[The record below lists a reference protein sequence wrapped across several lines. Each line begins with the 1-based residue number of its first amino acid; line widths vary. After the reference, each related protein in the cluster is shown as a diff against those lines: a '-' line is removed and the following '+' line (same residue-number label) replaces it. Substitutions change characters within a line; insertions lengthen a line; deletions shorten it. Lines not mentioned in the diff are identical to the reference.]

1 MAMRDIDFINSVPVA
16 LGFAE
21 NHATPRLLV
30 NPRDRKPIV
39 LWVAAKVQ
47 GDRIAD
53 CDPVRQPHVVIG
65 STGGGDDPTAA
76 FGQYPKGAR
85 YDGRNIVKTSERRR
99 DNGNSESKSN
109 PQRTHSTKALQNP
122 LRCPPDGRL
131 GAEGTVGAPGR
142 EARPAGPQ
150 RLSRLPGAWVTAS

>member
-1 MAMRDIDFINSVPVA
+1 MRDIDLVNSMPVA
-16 LGFAE
+16 LGVAE

-53 CDPVRQPHVVIG
+53 CDPVRQPHAVIG
-65 STGGGDDPTAA
+65 FTGGGDDPTAA

-85 YDGRNIVKTSERRR
+85 YDGMNIVTTSEPRR
-99 DNGNSESKSN
+99 GNDSSESKSN
-109 PQRTHSTKALQNP
+109 PQRTHRTPNAKL
-122 LRCPPDGRL
+122 LH
-131 GAEGTVGAPGR
+131 
-142 EARPAGPQ
+142 
-150 RLSRLPGAWVTAS
+150 

>member
-1 MAMRDIDFINSVPVA
+1 MAMRNIDLVNLMPVA

-21 NHATPRLLV
+21 DHATPRLLV

-53 CDPVRQPHVVIG
+53 CDPVRQPHVLIG

-109 PQRTHSTKALQNP
+109 PQRTHRTPNAKL
-122 LRCPPDGRL
+122 LHL
-131 GAEGTVGAPGR
+131 
-142 EARPAGPQ
+142 
-150 RLSRLPGAWVTAS
+150 RLPKAATPVIFSLSVVCSVLDCHVR

>member
-53 CDPVRQPHVVIG
+53 CDPVRQPHVLIG
-65 STGGGDDPTAA
+65 STSGGDDPTTAL
-76 FGQYPKGAR
+76 GQYPKVPGMTAE
-85 YDGRNIVKTSERRR
+85 TS
-99 DNGNSESKSN
+99 S
-109 PQRTHSTKALQNP
+109 
-122 LRCPPDGRL
+122 
-131 GAEGTVGAPGR
+131 
-142 EARPAGPQ
+142 RPANADEITVIV
-150 RLSRLPGAWVTAS
+150 RAKAIHKE

>member
-1 MAMRDIDFINSVPVA
+1 MAMRDIDFINSMLVA

-30 NPRDRKPIV
+30 NPRDRKAIV

-47 GDRIAD
+47 NDRIAD
-53 CDPVRQPHVVIG
+53 CDPVRQPRMVIG

-85 YDGRNIVKTSERRR
+85 YDGMNIVKTSERRR
-99 DNGNSESKSN
+99 GNDSSESKSN
-109 PQRTHSTKALQNP
+109 PHNA
-122 LRCPPDGRL
+122 
-131 GAEGTVGAPGR
+131 
-142 EARPAGPQ
+142 
-150 RLSRLPGAWVTAS
+150 

>member
-16 LGFAE
+16 IGFAE
-21 NHATPRLLV
+21 NHATSRLLV

-53 CDPVRQPHVVIG
+53 CDPVRQPHVAVG

-85 YDGRNIVKTSERRR
+85 YDGMNIVKTSERRR
-99 DNGNSESKSN
+99 GNDSSESKSN
-109 PQRTHSTKALQNP
+109 PHRTHRTQTRSCCIEIAQSRDTSH
-122 LRCPPDGRL
+122 
-131 GAEGTVGAPGR
+131 
-142 EARPAGPQ
+142 RPSG
-150 RLSRLPGAWVTAS
+150 S

>member
-1 MAMRDIDFINSVPVA
+1 MAMRDIDFVNSMSVA
-16 LGFAE
+16 IGFAE
-21 NHATPRLLV
+21 NHATSRLLV

-53 CDPVRQPHVVIG
+53 CDPVRQPNVAVG

-85 YDGRNIVKTSERRR
+85 YDGMNIVKTSERRR
-99 DNGNSESKSN
+99 GNDSSESKSN
-109 PQRTHSTKALQNP
+109 PHRTHRTPNAKL
-122 LRCPPDGRL
+122 LHL
-131 GAEGTVGAPGR
+131 
-142 EARPAGPQ
+142 
-150 RLSRLPGAWVTAS
+150 RLPKAATPVIFSLSVVCSVLDCRVR